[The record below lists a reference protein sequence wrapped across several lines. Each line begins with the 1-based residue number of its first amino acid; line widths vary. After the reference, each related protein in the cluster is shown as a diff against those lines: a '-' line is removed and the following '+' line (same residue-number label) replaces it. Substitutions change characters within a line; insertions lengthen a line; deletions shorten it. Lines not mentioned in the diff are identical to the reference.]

1 MVFSLVAR
9 IVFISKC
16 LGFGG
21 VVLVVDMVL
30 QRFIVSTKYY
40 FKGPFEFYIAHTI
53 FFEDL
58 SMIKCD
64 HLTYVGK
71 I

>member
-40 FKGPFEFYIAHTI
+40 FKGPFEFYVAHTI
-53 FFEDL
+53 
-58 SMIKCD
+58 S
-64 HLTYVGK
+64 LT
-71 I
+71 